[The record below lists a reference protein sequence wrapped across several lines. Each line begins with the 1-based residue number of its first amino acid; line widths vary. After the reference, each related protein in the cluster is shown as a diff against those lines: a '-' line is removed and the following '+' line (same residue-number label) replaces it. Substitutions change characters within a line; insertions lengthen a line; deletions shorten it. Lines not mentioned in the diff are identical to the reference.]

1 MKTKIIYISG
11 NEVFEM
17 AEIRAAFE
25 EVRAALGLGQDTI
38 LFGVPVDADN
48 ALAVTDINITDTEKK
63 PVVMPTTNIESEITD
78 ITEPVEQIT
87 EIEQE
92 TTVDAPEAND
102 DIVAEAENTESPTVI
117 PILSVLSAKE
127 EEPETNPETEFETE
141 DTDTAEEPI
150 VAESE
155 PMQIPEPIADT
166 INDEQP
172 VILDMA
178 LDTQLINPDATDD
191 ATATTI
197 SLGDMIT
204 NDAPVPQQEQT
215 LEQLLESTQPLCEDK
230 FSTPDDIDI
239 LGALGTNDFQEPD
252 TDATLAQLA
261 SEFAKSEDKI
271 AKKAGTQ
278 SQGKISKLKGFIPF
292 KKRTEENNFMD
303 GLFSW
308 AGMAANDDGF
318 SGPGFFTPASSKK

>member
-48 ALAVTDINITDTEKK
+48 ALAVADTNIVATEKK
-63 PVVMPTTNIESEITD
+63 PVVMPTESEITD
-78 ITEPVEQIT
+78 ITEAVEKMT
-87 EIEQE
+87 EPEQE
-92 TTVDAPEAND
+92 TIIDTPEINN
-102 DIVAEAENTESPTVI
+102 DIVTETENTETPTVI

-127 EEPETNPETEFETE
+127 EEPDAGPETEFETE
-141 DTDTAEEPI
+141 DTETAEEPI

-155 PMQIPEPIADT
+155 PIQNSEPNTDT
-166 INDEQP
+166 VNDEQP

-191 ATATTI
+191 ATVTTI

-271 AKKAGTQ
+271 AKKTGTQ